1 MYETPNSY
9 NSLRASYTSVQVV
22 RREEFTQTG
31 SGKIVPTLNGAWAFV
46 PNPLPPSLD
55 LRPAIDLLARA
66 TLKLGEVAGIGRT
79 MANPYLLVR
88 PLQRREAIAS
98 SNIEGT
104 VTSFSDLLLLE
115 AGADE
120 KGRPPDTREVLNYVR
135 ALEHGLDRVGKLPLS
150 LRLIRELH
158 SKLMFGVDK
167 LRGGHIVPGEFR
179 RDQNWIGGANLA
191 AARFVPPP
199 LTHLDE
205 ALDAFEKYLHIAE
218 DQRPTNLVDIAL
230 IHYQFEAIHPFPDGN
245 GRVGRLL
252 IPLILCERRVL
263 PQPLVFMSPYLER
276 NRNEYIDRL
285 FEVSRR
291 GDWIGWVSFFLRGLY
306 EQSMDTLVRLRKLQD
321 LQQDY
326 RKRIQSPQRSALLLK
341 LLDAL
346 FERPII
352 SIPMAAQHLNV
363 TYRAAQQNIE
373 KLRSLGI
380 VEHVPTTMY
389 PMIYRSNGILAIV
402 NDERVFLTQAE

>member
-1 MYETPNSY
+1 M
-9 NSLRASYTSVQVV
+9 
-22 RREEFTQTG
+22 RREDFAQSS
-31 SGKIVPTLNGAWAFV
+31 SGKIVSTLNGAWAFV

-55 LRPAIDLLARA
+55 LRPVVDVLAKAI
-66 TLKLGEVAGIGRT
+66 LKLGEAAGIGRT

-104 VTSFSDLLLLE
+104 VTSLSDLLLLE

-120 KGRPPDTREVLNYVR
+120 KARPPDTREVLNYVR
-135 ALEHGLDRVGKLPLS
+135 ALDHGLERLGELPLS

-158 SKLMFGVDK
+158 SKLLFGVDK
-167 LRGGHIVPGEFR
+167 QRGGHIVPGEFR
-179 RDQNWIGGANLA
+179 REQNWIGGANLA

-199 LTHLDE
+199 HTHLDH
-205 ALDAFEKYLHIAE
+205 ALDAFEKYLHTPE
-218 DQRPTNLVDIAL
+218 NKRPTDLIDIAL
-230 IHYQFEAIHPFPDGN
+230 IHYQFETIHPFPDGN

-252 IPLILCERRVL
+252 IPLILCERHIL
-263 PQPLVFMSPYLER
+263 PQPLVFMSPFFER

-285 FEVSRR
+285 FGVSKS
-291 GDWIGWVSFFLRGLY
+291 GDWIGWISFFLRGVY
-306 EQSMDTLVRLRKLQD
+306 EQSIDTLIRLRKLQD

-380 VEHVPTTMY
+380 VEHVPKTMY
-389 PMIYRSNGILAIV
+389 PMIYRSNEILAIV
-402 NDERVFLTQAE
+402 NDQRVFSAENE